1 MPLPKNIVKPTLP
14 LVPRKEL
21 SARRQELLQYI
32 KEDGTYLPKSVLHA
46 DLDRGMLDFVK
57 NELKVVTAGEIVPMV
72 DIIIT
77 TQNWSQYVETY
88 KFIDLDYNPD
98 PPYITVVRSPEV
110 KYGSN
115 PALIYNIP
123 NRKQFYYASVPTWN
137 GNEQGM
143 DIYTIPQPVPVDI
156 KYSVKIVCNRMRE
169 LNQLN
174 KIVMQTFA
182 SRQAYT
188 FIKGQYVPII
198 LDNVSDESQM
208 TIDARKYYVQNY
220 DFTMLGY
227 LIDEEEFEVKPAIQ
241 RITQLIEVDTSTRR
255 QRRNKFPKNPDTFN
269 IDFLFTTGD
278 TVEEKIDFT
287 ANMNVNS
294 LENVSSFDV
303 YINNDFYG
311 INPSVIQITTND
323 ILRIVVTKSDN
334 TKEAKIIFINNLYGG
349 QPVFRQTNSYSNGV
363 PYTLGVQSGATFNLS
378 SGLNFRQGDTIK
390 LVHNSINYQN
400 SKVVSYNN
408 QTGVLV
414 FSGATNVVGSGT
426 YDTWDVDVY

>member
-77 TQNWSQYVETY
+77 TQNWTQYVETY

-115 PALIYNIP
+115 PSLQYTIP

-156 KYSVKIVCNRMRE
+156 KYNVKIVCNRMRE

-208 TIDARKYYVQNY
+208 TIDTRKYYVQNY

-255 QRRNKFPKNPDTFN
+255 QRRNRFPKNPDTFN
-269 IDFLFTTGD
+269 FDFLFTTGD
-278 TVEEKIDFT
+278 TVEEKIDFR
-287 ANMNVNS
+287 ANMS
-294 LENVSSFDV
+294 LVSSDNVDTFDV
-303 YINNDFYG
+303 FINNNYFGSDTQT
-311 INPSVIQITTND
+311 IQITTND
-323 ILRIVVTKSDN
+323 ILKIEITRIDN
-334 TKEAKIIFINNLYGG
+334 NQEALI
-349 QPVFRQTNSYSNGV
+349 VFDN
-363 PYTLGVQSGATFNLS
+363 
-378 SGLNFRQGDTIK
+378 K
-390 LVHNSINYQN
+390 LV
-400 SKVVSYNN
+400 
-408 QTGVLV
+408 
-414 FSGATNVVGSGT
+414 
-426 YDTWDVDVY
+426 

>member
-110 KYGSN
+110 KYGTN
-115 PALIYNIP
+115 PSLQYTIP

-156 KYSVKIVCNRMRE
+156 KYNVKIVCNRMRE

-241 RITQLIEVDTSTRR
+241 RVTQLIEMDTTTRK
-255 QRRNKFPKNPDTFN
+255 QKRNQFPKNPDEFKL
-269 IDFLFTTGD
+269 DFLFVTGNTTLID
-278 TVEEKIDFT
+278 IIDFR
-287 ANMNVNS
+287 ANMSVANSDNVDT
-294 LENVSSFDV
+294 FDV
-303 YINNDFYG
+303 YINDNYYG
-311 INPSVIQITTND
+311 SDVEVIQINTND
-323 ILRIVVTKSDN
+323 VLRIEVTKLNNTNEALIVFDN
-334 TKEAKIIFINNLYGG
+334 
-349 QPVFRQTNSYSNGV
+349 
-363 PYTLGVQSGATFNLS
+363 
-378 SGLNFRQGDTIK
+378 K
-390 LVHNSINYQN
+390 LV
-400 SKVVSYNN
+400 
-408 QTGVLV
+408 
-414 FSGATNVVGSGT
+414 
-426 YDTWDVDVY
+426 

>member
-14 LVPRKEL
+14 LVPKKEL

-46 DLDRGMLDFVK
+46 DLDRGMLNFVK
-57 NELKVVTAGEIVPMV
+57 ENLKVVTAGEVVPMV

-77 TQNWSQYVETY
+77 TQNWTQYVETY
-88 KFIDLDYNPD
+88 KFIDLDYNPN
-98 PPYITVVRSPEV
+98 PPFITVVRSPEV

-115 PALIYNIP
+115 PSLLYNIP

-156 KYSVKIVCNRMRE
+156 KYSVKIICNRMRE

-208 TIDARKYYVQNY
+208 TMDARKYYVQNY

-241 RITQLIEVDTSTRR
+241 RITQLFEIDTTTRR
-255 QRRNKFPKNPDTFN
+255 QRRNKFPKNPDEFKL
-269 IDFLFTTGD
+269 DFLFVTGNTTLID
-278 TVEEKIDFT
+278 IIDFRADMSV
-287 ANMNVNS
+287 ANSDNVQT
-294 LENVSSFDV
+294 FDV
-303 YINNDFYG
+303 YINDNYYG
-311 INPSVIQITTND
+311 SDVEVIQITTND
-323 ILRIVVTKSDN
+323 VLRIEVTKLNNNNEALIVFDN
-334 TKEAKIIFINNLYGG
+334 
-349 QPVFRQTNSYSNGV
+349 
-363 PYTLGVQSGATFNLS
+363 
-378 SGLNFRQGDTIK
+378 K
-390 LVHNSINYQN
+390 LV
-400 SKVVSYNN
+400 
-408 QTGVLV
+408 
-414 FSGATNVVGSGT
+414 
-426 YDTWDVDVY
+426 